1 MNGSWG
7 VLLEPTKAI
16 ALQNFVPHEDGFLP
30 SQRGLNALSLSLY
43 MGYYHSIREQI
54 SSRMDSQ
61 KTRLGYLPTAAGPW
75 RIIAQC

>member
-1 MNGSWG
+1 
-7 VLLEPTKAI
+7 
-16 ALQNFVPHEDGFLP
+16 
-30 SQRGLNALSLSLY
+30 LSLSLY